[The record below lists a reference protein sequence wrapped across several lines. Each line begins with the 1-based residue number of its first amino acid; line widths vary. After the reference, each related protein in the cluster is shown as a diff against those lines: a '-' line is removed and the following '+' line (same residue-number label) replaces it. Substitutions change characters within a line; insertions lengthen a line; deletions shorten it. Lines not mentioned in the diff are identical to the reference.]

1 MYKNRHLFSKSV
13 KSFIH
18 SILLFKTFHP
28 QDHFPFQKGFA
39 NYNFKLKLVDF
50 FTVEASSEVENAG
63 TASPVSRPETS
74 PGSNTSSTSPNPVAT
89 SNSASGHVL
98 HSPFAAV
105 AALASSPPA
114 ASATGPH
121 SGYSSLLLH
130 PGGLPIL
137 PTLNFSVSQV
147 AAVCETLEES
157 GDIERLGRF
166 LWSLPVAHPNI
177 EELNQVSLS
186 LFSPDILPKNLP
198 LGKIFPFLIPRFA
211 FVRVNILTFEM
222 ARFLSKTSKIV

>member
-1 MYKNRHLFSKSV
+1 M
-13 KSFIH
+13 
-18 SILLFKTFHP
+18 
-28 QDHFPFQKGFA
+28 
-39 NYNFKLKLVDF
+39 KLVDF

-222 ARFLSKTSKIV
+222 ARFLSKTSKIVEMMEGFPCFSNGLFRAQLTFILG

>member
-1 MYKNRHLFSKSV
+1 MEISKLRQT
-13 KSFIH
+13 ITR
-18 SILLFKTFHP
+18 IPLIT
-28 QDHFPFQKGFA
+28 
-39 NYNFKLKLVDF
+39 VDP
-50 FTVEASSEVENAG
+50 TSNEPNDTLD

-74 PGSNTSSTSPNPVAT
+74 PGSNTSSSSPPAT
-89 SNSASGHVL
+89 SNTGHVL

-105 AALASSPPA
+105 AALASNPPVTTTP
-114 ASATGPH
+114 SGGGPPPH

-177 EELNQVSLS
+177 EELNQVSILYKR
-186 LFSPDILPKNLP
+186 ILPK
-198 LGKIFPFLIPRFA
+198 A
-211 FVRVNILTFEM
+211 EEILEISVF
-222 ARFLSKTSKIV
+222 